1 MMIVVCGLM
10 VFVMLFE
17 ARARYLYLYASV
29 FLILSLCGWESLF
42 RWAGRRVYF
51 VFMRK
56 RGE

>member
-1 MMIVVCGLM
+1 MIVVCGLM

-17 ARARYLYLYASV
+17 ARARYLYLYAPV

-42 RWAGRRVYF
+42 RWAGRGVYF